1 MRRPALET
9 LKLLALTLV
18 FAPALALAGCDSG
31 GDGDGDGDCDP
42 ADAPSFNSID
52 WSSCTHCHASDAAD
66 RQGAPTDLNYDDYA
80 SASAKGSRTAD
91 RVNDGTMPPASGGGP
106 ELTAEAKAQMIDWA
120 QCGTPQ

>member
-1 MRRPALET
+1 MRRTALET

-18 FAPALALAGCDSG
+18 FAPALALAGCDGG
-31 GDGDGDGDCDP
+31 GDGDGDCEEG
-42 ADAPSFNSID
+42 DAPSFSSID
-52 WSSCTHCHASDAAD
+52 FSSCTHCHSESAAD
-66 RQGAPTDLNYDDYA
+66 RQGAPTSLNYDDYA